1 MSKLSAR
8 LLAAH
13 AAGDKIA
20 LVELYIEAAAQ
31 AAHPDEAA
39 FFLTNGYIYALEQG
53 HEACGRLRER
63 LKRFLV

>member
-13 AAGDKIA
+13 AAGDKNA
-20 LVELYIEAAAQ
+20 LVGLYGEAVN
-31 AAHPDEAA
+31 PDETA
-39 FFLTNGYIYALEQG
+39 FFLTQSYIFALELG
-53 HEACGRLRER
+53 HEACGGLRER